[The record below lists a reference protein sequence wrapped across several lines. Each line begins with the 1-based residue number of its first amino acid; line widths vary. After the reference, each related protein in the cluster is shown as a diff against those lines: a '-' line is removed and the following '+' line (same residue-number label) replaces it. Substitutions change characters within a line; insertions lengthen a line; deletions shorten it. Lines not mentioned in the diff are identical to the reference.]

1 MLQIM
6 TVLSFVS
13 RVLKN
18 DIEMVL
24 LLGCIQVL
32 LGRLYLY
39 DLLRRRVHSSH
50 FGRKKMAIEL
60 FYIKFNDFFNST
72 SIK

>member
-24 LLGCIQVL
+24 LLGCILVL
-32 LGRLYLY
+32 LGHLYLY
-39 DLLRRRVHSSH
+39 DLL
-50 FGRKKMAIEL
+50 
-60 FYIKFNDFFNST
+60 
-72 SIK
+72 